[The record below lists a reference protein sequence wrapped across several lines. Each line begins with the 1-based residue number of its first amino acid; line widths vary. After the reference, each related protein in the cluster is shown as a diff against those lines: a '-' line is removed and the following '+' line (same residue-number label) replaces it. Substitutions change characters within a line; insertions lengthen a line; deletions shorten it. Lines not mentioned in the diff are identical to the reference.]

1 VPKRFRPT
9 LHKLVFGG
17 IIAIGVVILG
27 LSAWAGFKQGPRAAS
42 AVVWTAIATAGA
54 AYGILGLW
62 LAPLLDDRPVS
73 LRELATRPKRMQ
85 RLLELLELLPEKTP
99 PGWVGPINLKPT
111 AGSWTAF
118 WNGAVII
125 AYFVDDE
132 PPARHFFVTL
142 ASKDAANLS
151 DDRAAE
157 TLAHFRGIG
166 PFMEMESTP
175 DALTERFPH
184 TRTWVALPYETI
196 KKMPIPATRPAIL
209 DTPLNAHLRAV
220 REHLP
225 AKLPMGWSVPI
236 AVPEGPDDYEGD
248 GAWLVDE
255 DDAAIIVQLVTSE
268 GRTKLY
274 VTIFHP
280 GGEPV
285 SEARA
290 HGILV
295 HFRGVS
301 EFVQREDDGS
311 IKGARTF
318 LGEIEGRAGESIV
331 H

>member
-1 VPKRFRPT
+1 MLTVGFV
-9 LHKLVFGG
+9 LV
-17 IIAIGVVILG
+17 GVTV
-27 LSAWAGFKQGPRAAS
+27 WDGFKHSPRAVS
-42 AVVWTAIATAGA
+42 DVVCAAAWTAVA
-54 AYGILGLW
+54 AYGLVGLW

-85 RLLELLELLPEKTP
+85 QLLELLELLPEKTP
-99 PGWVGPINLKPT
+99 AGWVGPVNLKST
-111 AGSWTAF
+111 AGCWTAVS
-118 WNGAVII
+118 NGAVII
-125 AYFVDDE
+125 AYFVDHE
-132 PPARHFFVTL
+132 PPVRHFLVTL
-142 ASKDAANLS
+142 ASKDATSIS

-157 TLAHFRGIG
+157 ILTHFRGIG
-166 PFMEMESTP
+166 PFMEMDFTP
-175 DALTERFPH
+175 DALAERFPH

-196 KKMPIPATRPAIL
+196 RKMSVPATRPAIL

-220 REHLP
+220 RERLP

-236 AVPEGPDDYEGD
+236 AVPDGPDDYEGD

-255 DDAAIIVQLVTSE
+255 DDATFIVQLVTSE

-280 GGEPV
+280 AGEPV

-290 HGILV
+290 QGILV

-311 IKGARTF
+311 IAGARTF
-318 LGEIEGRAGESIV
+318 LGEIEGWAGESIV